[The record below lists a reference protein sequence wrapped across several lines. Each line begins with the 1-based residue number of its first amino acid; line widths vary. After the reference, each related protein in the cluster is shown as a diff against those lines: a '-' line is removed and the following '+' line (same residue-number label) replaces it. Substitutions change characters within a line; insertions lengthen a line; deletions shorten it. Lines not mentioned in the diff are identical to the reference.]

1 MSSSTSAPGS
11 PLRPS
16 SPWAIAIASGK
27 GGVGKTHLAVSLAV
41 LFAERGLRVLV
52 IDADMGLAN
61 ADLLLDVEPTRGL
74 SDVARG
80 RCSIEEALVESP
92 HGVSL
97 LSGLADTSGEL
108 TLTSSDKLALLG
120 ALASL
125 SSRFDLVLIDTAG
138 GVDDT
143 SLFFC
148 QGADEVIAVTTPEP
162 TSLADTY
169 ALTRALTRR
178 VQQRRVGLVVNQCM
192 GERVAH
198 AVHERLAPLAQR
210 FLDAPL
216 PLLGHIPMDPAVC
229 AAVMRRLPVVVSA
242 RKCPATDGL
251 QQLADR
257 LAAARHRDSPRPGL
271 SFFLKSERHQ
281 GGIVDPYSDRAQS
294 SAGAR
299 ERHAPSGSDLINR
312 IT

>member
-1 MSSSTSAPGS
+1 MLSHS
-11 PLRPS
+11 PTT
-16 SPWAIAIASGK
+16 WAIAIASGK
-27 GGVGKTHLAVSLAV
+27 GGVGKTHLTVSLAI
-41 LFAERGLRVLV
+41 LFAQRGLRVLV
-52 IDADMGLAN
+52 VDADMGLAN
-61 ADLLLDVEPTRGL
+61 ADLLLDVEPARGL

-92 HGVSL
+92 HGISL
-97 LSGLADTSGEL
+97 LSGVADASGEL
-108 TLTSSDKLALLG
+108 ALSNSDKLAILG

-125 SSRFDLVLIDTAG
+125 SGRFDLVLIDTAG

-178 VQQRRVGLVVNQCM
+178 VHQRRVGLVVNQCM
-192 GERVAH
+192 GERVAR

-216 PLLGHIPMDPAVC
+216 PLLGHVPMDAAVC
-229 AAVMRRLPVVVSA
+229 AAVMRRMPVVVSA
-242 RKCPATDGL
+242 ENSPAAHGL
-251 QQLADR
+251 HALADR
-257 LAAARHRDSPRPGL
+257 LSAARHRGSPRSSL
-271 SFFLKSERHQ
+271 SFFLKSDEDA
-281 GGIVDPYSDRAQS
+281 GGIVDPYSDQAQS
-294 SAGAR
+294 VGGAR
-299 ERHAPSGSDLINR
+299 ERHGPERPSPDLR
-312 IT
+312 TTERC

>member
-1 MSSSTSAPGS
+1 MSSFQGPSPSTLPAHST
-11 PLRPS
+11 
-16 SPWAIAIASGK
+16 WAIAIASGK

-41 LFAERGLRVLV
+41 LFARRGLRVLV

-74 SDVARG
+74 GDVARG

-125 SSRFDLVLIDTAG
+125 SSRYDLVLIDTAG

-192 GERVAH
+192 GDRVAR

-242 RKCPATDGL
+242 QKCPATDGL
-251 QQLADR
+251 QALADR
-257 LAAARHRDSPRPGL
+257 LGAARHCRSPRPGL
-271 SFFLKSERHQ
+271 SFFLKSELDP
-281 GGIVDPYSDRAQS
+281 GGIVDPYSERAQS
-294 SAGAR
+294 GAGAR
-299 ERHAPSGSDLINR
+299 ERHAVSGPDLTR